1 MRPQRLDALGLGIS
15 IVCLVHCLAL
25 PLAALLLPALAL
37 RLDHATDH
45 QLHWGL
51 LALAAPISTLALW
64 RGARCHGTW
73 TWLKLAVGGL
83 SLMLLGVLHVF
94 GARSEVAM
102 TLLGVVLLAIAHV
115 RNITLLWQAH
125 AQPVHSYPVQEG
137 SLTMAGVELEDE
149 S

>member
-1 MRPQRLDALGLGIS
+1 MRPQRLDVLGLGIS
-15 IVCLVHCLAL
+15 IACLVHCLAL

-51 LALAAPISTLALW
+51 LALAAPISSLALW
-64 RGARCHGTW
+64 RGARCHGSW
-73 TWLKLAVGGL
+73 TWLKLGVSGL

-102 TLLGVVLLAIAHV
+102 TLLGVVLLAIAHL
-115 RNITLLWQAH
+115 RNVTLVWQTH
-125 AQPVHSYPVQEG
+125 AAPRSYPVQEA